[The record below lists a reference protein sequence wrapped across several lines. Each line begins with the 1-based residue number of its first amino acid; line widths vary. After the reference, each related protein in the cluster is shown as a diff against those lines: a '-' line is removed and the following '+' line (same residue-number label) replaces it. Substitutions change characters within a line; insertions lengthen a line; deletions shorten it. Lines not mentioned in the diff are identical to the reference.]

1 MKFSPESL
9 NWCSNR
15 LTNDQEKYLFEI
27 ILHFFLIFGQK
38 SNSNE
43 PYFFVHSIIGLKMSK
58 KNKKVGGSL
67 LSNIF
72 SFGVDYFFPY

>member
-43 PYFFVHSIIGLKMSK
+43 PYFFVIIQLSDLKCQK
-58 KNKKVGGSL
+58 KIKN
-67 LSNIF
+67 
-72 SFGVDYFFPY
+72 